1 MKKIIISSLALAA
14 ATVASANQ
22 NALVAASLDNGS
34 EVKLERSG
42 VLKVMPAKDVKMA
55 TSAILK
61 SDLKASENASRA
73 EETPDINPLYNYPN
87 GTFFSFFSFE
97 AGNESYTL
105 PNVAFA
111 PAYGDNVWTNDS
123 WYTTATGN
131 PTWRLPE
138 GTSYQW
144 QILGGNGTV
153 IDEATTVDFTSYME
167 AAAFKGLGYY
177 APVLTINGKEY
188 QYGQE
193 GSQGF
198 NPQFFEYGGSGAGS
212 PEMMAEY
219 PGILASQLGAPVTN
233 FQDGGAQPYNR
244 ASDDFFGNFTGG
256 AFNYPGAGENS
267 IESYYA
273 DEQNGITADM
283 IKVLGL
289 CQMFPAPAAPYALS
303 DLSVMAHITCKA
315 NAKLNFTFAPVVDD
329 KIDLENPIL
338 EYTHTFVEDV
348 NDKTVAIEIPFTSLN
363 EIGDELD
370 YKLVDTEMIMI
381 ISGFAGNE
389 LITSFNPLIA
399 GFLYDTTYSYF
410 SPDPAFTM
418 AMLQIGTGENA
429 QIGFSSTRYLAGFR
443 GQTGVVYANYNS
455 MVIEMNVEYP
465 YLKPYSILALEEGE
479 QDEELDP
486 EAEVYSIGLT
496 LENPDALLRVLCPG
510 DIENITVSTVDGNDL
525 PEWLACETVA
535 AADLETE
542 EGAEAV
548 DEGQKYFYLYFG
560 LENEVPETPVNCYV
574 KVEYKGQSSV
584 FFVTT
589 GDPTGIDNVTAVE
602 KAELDWNAPV
612 YNVMGQKV
620 SKGYKGIAIQN
631 GNKFVVK

>member
-87 GTFFSFFSFE
+87 GTFFSFFTFD
-97 AGNESYTL
+97 AGNEPYTL

-111 PAYGDNVWTNDS
+111 PAYCDNVWTNDS
-123 WYTTATGN
+123 WYTIAPGN

-153 IDEATTVDFTSYME
+153 IDEATTFDFTSYME
-167 AAAFKGLGYY
+167 AATFKGQGYY

-193 GSQGF
+193 GSQKF
-198 NPQFFEYGGSGAGS
+198 NPQFFEYGGRGAGD

-219 PGILASQLGAPVTN
+219 PGYLASQLGVQVTN

-256 AFNYPGAGENS
+256 AFNYPGSAE
-267 IESYYA
+267 ESVEVYYA

-283 IKVLGL
+283 IKVLGF

-303 DLSVMAHITCKA
+303 DLSVTARITCKA
-315 NAKLNFTFAPVVDD
+315 NAKLNFTFAPVVND

-348 NDKTVAIEIPFTSLN
+348 NDKTIAIEIPFTSLN

-370 YKLVDTEMIMI
+370 YMLVDTEMIMI

-410 SPDPAFTM
+410 SPDPSYTM

-443 GQTGVVYANYNS
+443 GQTGVEYVSYNS

-465 YLKPYSILALEEGE
+465 YIKPMLNIVTGEEYDPTTEIISVGLSN
-479 QDEELDP
+479 DEYET
-486 EAEVYSIGLT
+486 AV
-496 LENPDALLRVLCPG
+496 AVLCPG
-510 DIENITVSTVDGNDL
+510 DVENVTCSTITGDDIPSWLVCEVVS
-525 PEWLACETVA
+525 A
-535 AADLETE
+535 AEFEADDN
-542 EGAEAV
+542 GPV
-548 DEGQKYFYLYFG
+548 DEGQKYFYVYLG
-560 LENEVPETPVNCYV
+560 LADNAPATPVNCYV
-574 KVEYKGQSSV
+574 KLEYKGQSTV
-584 FFVTT
+584 MFVTT
-589 GDPTGIDNVTAVE
+589 GDPAGIDNVTAAE
-602 KAELDWNAPV
+602 AAELDWNAPV

-620 SKGYKGIAIQN
+620 SQGYTGIAIQN
-631 GNKFVVK
+631 GKKFIVE